1 MKLNVLLSN
10 GKDKL
15 DLFLSEYKRNY
26 ENEHRMNAHNKGVVG
41 AHLAYITIGIACC
54 YVFYRLF
61 LS

>member
-26 ENEHRMNAHNKGVVG
+26 ENERRMNAHNKGAVG
-41 AHLAYITIGIACC
+41 ARLAYIVVFIACC